1 MQLRVNSRYRSLASH
16 KFSPEEKLF
25 VCESLIN
32 LCDDYADFAE
42 ELLAYSRLF
51 SQRYS
56 VNIKDILDW
65 ITIYSEDSDL
75 SLPLCPIDNIGPTVI
90 VNLIKQIDR
99 STASSYSLRK
109 CIKEELANIRI
120 RR

>member
-1 MQLRVNSRYRSLASH
+1 MIAQCAPEYSLASH

-51 SQRYS
+51 SHRYS

-65 ITIYSEDSDL
+65 ITIYSEDGDL

-90 VNLIKQIDR
+90 VDLIKQIDR
-99 STASSYSLRK
+99 GTASLYSLRK
-109 CIKEELANIRI
+109 CIKEDLANTRI

>member
-16 KFSPEEKLF
+16 KFSPEEMLF

-32 LCDDYADFAE
+32 LCDDYAE
-42 ELLAYSRLF
+42 ELLAYSKLF

-56 VNIKDILDW
+56 VNFKDILDW
-65 ITIYSEDSDL
+65 ITIYSEDGDL

-90 VNLIKQIDR
+90 ADLIKQIDR

>member
-32 LCDDYADFAE
+32 LCDDYAE

-65 ITIYSEDSDL
+65 ITIYSEDGDL
-75 SLPLCPIDNIGPTVI
+75 SLPLCPIDNIGLTAI
-90 VNLIKQIDR
+90 VDLIKQIDR
-99 STASSYSLRK
+99 GTASSYSLRK